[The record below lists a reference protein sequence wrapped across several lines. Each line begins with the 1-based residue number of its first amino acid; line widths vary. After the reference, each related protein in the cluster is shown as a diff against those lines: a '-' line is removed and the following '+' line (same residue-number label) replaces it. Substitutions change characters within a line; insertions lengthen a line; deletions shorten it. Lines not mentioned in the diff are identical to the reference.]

1 MIVDL
6 YVYVM
11 LSVISVHCNIFVKP
25 SVFYIYTR
33 KTVRKV
39 SVSYLYSPTP
49 TMGDYS
55 KATKRKV
62 AHFKYWKKK
71 HVCKPRVTLPLQ
83 QKTFGDS
90 ITSCQNLR
98 KFFEQSRK

>member
-1 MIVDL
+1 
-6 YVYVM
+6 M

-62 AHFKYWKKK
+62 AHFKY
-71 HVCKPRVTLPLQ
+71 
-83 QKTFGDS
+83 
-90 ITSCQNLR
+90 
-98 KFFEQSRK
+98 